1 MPDHRRYFVPGGTYC
16 FTVVVYQ
23 RYRLFDSPLARRL
36 LREAILT
43 VHRERPFDLFA
54 ICLLPNHLHTVW
66 VLPADDSDYP
76 TRKTR
81 SCLKIF

>member
-1 MPDHRRYFVPGGTYC
+1 MPDYRRYFVPGGTYF

-23 RYRLFDSPLARRL
+23 RYCLFDSPLARRL